1 MNAIESGP
9 LFVLSSDNL
18 LATKAKASSQ
28 LAARNLPPSRISGV
42 VSRSS
47 LLMWPQPNFPFT
59 QVEMPLAGP
68 CSGATL
74 RMWRSLVQTS
84 KLHPT
89 PQYVQTVFVL
99 RTRCDRIADSAS
111 ET

>member
-1 MNAIESGP
+1 MTALANFNDTWLSSLVHLDEEMNAIESGP
-9 LFVLSSDNL
+9 LFVLSSDSL
-18 LATKAKASSQ
+18 LATRVRDSSQ
-28 LAARNLPPSRISGV
+28 LAWRNLPSSRINGV
-42 VSRSS
+42 VRRSS

-59 QVEMPLAGP
+59 QVEIPLAGP

-89 PQYVQTVFVL
+89 PQ
-99 RTRCDRIADSAS
+99 
-111 ET
+111 